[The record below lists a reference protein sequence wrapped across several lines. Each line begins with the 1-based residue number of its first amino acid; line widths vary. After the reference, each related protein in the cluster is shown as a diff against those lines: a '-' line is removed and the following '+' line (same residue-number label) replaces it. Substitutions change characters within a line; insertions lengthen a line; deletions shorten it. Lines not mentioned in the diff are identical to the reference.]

1 MERGARFF
9 FLSDRGEPL
18 IHTLFSGTWLSR
30 YKKPDIEQANSQGLV
45 IERGADGKQNIY
57 YAVTS
62 KDWTA
67 LGDIRLL

>member
-1 MERGARFF
+1 MEPGSA
-9 FLSDRGEPL
+9 GM
-18 IHTLFSGTWLSR
+18 
-30 YKKPDIEQANSQGLV
+30 KKPDIEQANSQGLA

-67 LGDIRLL
+67 PGEFKAFIARGLQVQK